1 MSINKITDCH
11 PGLYDKI
18 VEYDPIHNNFKINAQ
33 IETQET
39 LMADECKL
47 AFKEP
52 VVVKSI
58 FEEKAW
64 QDFSDIWAT
73 GRTDFRLE
81 NYFRQVPFPLSN
93 KKITLAYTS
102 FLKDENGK
110 EKVVNFTKGKLNIN
124 IPNTIKR
131 ICL

>member
-11 PGLYDKI
+11 PGLYDKV
-18 VEYDPIHNNFKINAQ
+18 VEYDSNHNNFKINAQ

-39 LMADECKL
+39 LTADECKL

-52 VVVKSI
+52 IVVKSI

-64 QDFSDIWAT
+64 QDFSDIWT
-73 GRTDFRLE
+73 TERTNFSLK
-81 NYFRQVPFPLSN
+81 NSFRQVPFPLSN
-93 KKITLAYTS
+93 KKITLSYTS

-110 EKVVNFTKGKLNIN
+110 EKVVNFA
-124 IPNTIKR
+124 
-131 ICL
+131 